1 MQFILK
7 KNKNFYFYLFV
18 CIDSLDDC
26 GLRFLLAM
34 RHYTYLLRCLP
45 LGQRAQLQN
54 LGLGSHSL
62 VWAFHS
68 ETQEELLQLVPC
80 IQKGNLKWSELRELG
95 VGWWIRSNAVLRR
108 LIEKV

>member
-1 MQFILK
+1 
-7 KNKNFYFYLFV
+7 
-18 CIDSLDDC
+18 
-26 GLRFLLAM
+26 M

-80 IQKGNLKWSELRELG
+80 MQKGNLKWSELRELG
-95 VGWWIRSNAVLRR
+95 VGWWVRSNAVLRR
-108 LIEKV
+108 MIEKVCHKFDIYNVEIKFFLIKKLNFS